1 MESESVLAELA
12 QVRRELEYL
21 KTADPFRVVEMA
33 IEIATERMKVV
44 DAMAARDAAV
54 QRLSDAYVSLRQK
67 ITIIE
72 RLQHDPYDN
81 EPSPEQVAAQAEID
95 RLKNEIALLEATVC
109 TLREDIRV
117 LKEKETIPPPKYEE
131 PLLKNLHNFDVQVP
145 GLLSLRLPRETPP
158 VPSRCPSTTS
168 VSSVTTENHSIRPVL
183 KRENSDMEFAIT
195 RSVSQYTQSAL
206 DAEDIIDQRNK
217 FLATIP
223 VPLEAPDDTLRPIV
237 LPPSLSLHEFLGNVC
252 TPSLSNYKILQQLTT
267 SWCPDREEHGYALAP
282 VFRCNTNPRVAT
294 AHRWSTVD
302 IMARIN
308 KPTECF
314 YNRDGAWY
322 YAGVYKAFRMDDLT
336 VKEWE
341 ALSNETVQCLIKETL
356 IGRKN
361 ISPQNIYETSQ
372 LYAAGALK
380 IACLG
385 LQCIGFN
392 KTLYAT
398 ILDQAEKCH
407 AGPAKWSGKGSGLGS
422 SGTAWNASSGGVG
435 LGDIVN
441 GMGKLA
447 VTTKE
452 SGENAL

>member
-21 KTADPFRVVEMA
+21 KTAASGIYARNPPFDVVQDPFRVVEMA

-131 PLLKNLHNFDVQVP
+131 PLLKVSTYGLLECNLTSPQNLHNFDVQVP

-183 KRENSDMEFAIT
+183 KRENSDMEFAV
-195 RSVSQYTQSAL
+195 RAF
-206 DAEDIIDQRNK
+206 II
-217 FLATIP
+217 
-223 VPLEAPDDTLRPIV
+223 
-237 LPPSLSLHEFLGNVC
+237 HE
-252 TPSLSNYKILQQLTT
+252 T
-267 SWCPDREEHGYALAP
+267 
-282 VFRCNTNPRVAT
+282 
-294 AHRWSTVD
+294 
-302 IMARIN
+302 
-308 KPTECF
+308 
-314 YNRDGAWY
+314 
-322 YAGVYKAFRMDDLT
+322 
-336 VKEWE
+336 
-341 ALSNETVQCLIKETL
+341 
-356 IGRKN
+356 KN
-361 ISPQNIYETSQ
+361 
-372 LYAAGALK
+372 
-380 IACLG
+380 
-385 LQCIGFN
+385 
-392 KTLYAT
+392 
-398 ILDQAEKCH
+398 
-407 AGPAKWSGKGSGLGS
+407 
-422 SGTAWNASSGGVG
+422 
-435 LGDIVN
+435 
-441 GMGKLA
+441 
-447 VTTKE
+447 
-452 SGENAL
+452 

>member
-1 MESESVLAELA
+1 MEPESVHAELA
-12 QVRRELEYL
+12 QVRRELEYM

-33 IEIATERMKVV
+33 IEIATERIKVV

-54 QRLSDAYVSLRQK
+54 QRLSDAYISLRQK

-72 RLQHDPYDN
+72 RLQHDPYNN

-95 RLKNEIALLEATVC
+95 RLKSEITVLEATVC
-109 TLREDIRV
+109 ALKEDIRV
-117 LKEKETIPPPKYEE
+117 LKEKETLRPPKYEE

-145 GLLSLRLPRETPP
+145 ALLSLRLPRETPP

-168 VSSVTTENHSIRPVL
+168 VSSVTTENHSIRPAL

-223 VPLEAPDDTLRPIV
+223 VPLEAPDDTLKPIV
-237 LPPSLSLHEFLGNVC
+237 LPSSLTLHEFLGNVC
-252 TPSLSNYKILQQLTT
+252 TPSLSNYRILQQLTT
-267 SWCPDREEHGYALAP
+267 SWCPEREEHGYALAP
-282 VFRCNTNPRVAT
+282 VFKCNTNPRVAT
-294 AHRWSTVD
+294 AHRWTAVD

-322 YAGVYKAFRMDDLT
+322 YAGVYKAFRMDDL
-336 VKEWE
+336 
-341 ALSNETVQCLIKETL
+341 LSKNGKLYQTKYATVQCLIKETL
-356 IGRKN
+356 SGRKN

-385 LQCIGFN
+385 LQCVGFN
-392 KTLYAT
+392 KTLYTT
-398 ILDQAEKCH
+398 ILDQADKCH
-407 AGPAKWSGKGSGLGS
+407 AGPAKWGGKGSGLGS
-422 SGTAWNASSGGVG
+422 RGRRGTRVR
-435 LGDIVN
+435 
-441 GMGKLA
+441 LA

-452 SGENAL
+452 SGENAMSL